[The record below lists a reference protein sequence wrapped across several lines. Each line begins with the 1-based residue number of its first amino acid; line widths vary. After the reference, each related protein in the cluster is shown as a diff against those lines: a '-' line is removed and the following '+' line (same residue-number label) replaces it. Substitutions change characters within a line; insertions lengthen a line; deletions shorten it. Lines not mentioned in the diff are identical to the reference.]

1 MVGVE
6 VYVAGVHRRRLYSYR
21 CSPNDLSPVVLLVT
35 SQLVSGHKQA
45 QIYHYSKLLY
55 SMSFKLCKMLNVL

>member
-45 QIYHYSKLLY
+45 QIYHYSKL
-55 SMSFKLCKMLNVL
+55 